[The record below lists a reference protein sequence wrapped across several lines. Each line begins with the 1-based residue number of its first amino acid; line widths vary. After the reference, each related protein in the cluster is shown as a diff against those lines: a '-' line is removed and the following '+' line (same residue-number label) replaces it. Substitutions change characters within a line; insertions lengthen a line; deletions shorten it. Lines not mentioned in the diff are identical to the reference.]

1 MSTLPILLVEPDVLS
16 RSNTRAVLEGKGYA
30 VVEAPD
36 ADQALEIA
44 NGQPLALVV
53 TELYL
58 PSATDRCL
66 VHAIRQTP
74 ALRRLNVLAYTR
86 RGAAGDRAWAIAE
99 GADGYVLKKNGGPR
113 LLEVVSRLGSSTRRR
128 RAGNRRRRGPSAE
141 A

>member
-1 MSTLPILLVEPDVLS
+1 MQSLPILLVEPDVLS
-16 RSNTRAVLEGKGYA
+16 RASTRAVLEGKGYA

-36 ADQALEIA
+36 ADQALKIA

-58 PSATDRCL
+58 PSASDRCL
-66 VHAIRQTP
+66 VHAMRQSP
-74 ALRRLNVLAYTR
+74 SLRRLTVLAYTGHGR
-86 RGAAGDRAWAIAE
+86 AGDRAWAISE

-113 LLEVVSRLGSSTRRR
+113 LLEVVSRLESPSRRRRTQTRRR
-128 RAGNRRRRGPSAE
+128 RRSPPE